1 MPLAMGESYDSSVMA
16 GESSSGEFKRL
27 SIDELC
33 RLGCVAVHAGDDM
46 YLKLPDVNGR
56 GGKVENVDGGVKGG
70 VGVVETS
77 DGLAKVVVRTGCNGD
92 ALGGS

>member
-1 MPLAMGESYDSSVMA
+1 MGEAYDNSMMS
-16 GESSSGEFKRL
+16 GESSSGEFNRL

-46 YLKLPDVNGR
+46 YLKLPDVSGR
-56 GGKVENVDGGVKGG
+56 GDKVENVDGGVKGS

-77 DGLAKVVVRTGCNGD
+77 DGPTKVVVETGCNGD